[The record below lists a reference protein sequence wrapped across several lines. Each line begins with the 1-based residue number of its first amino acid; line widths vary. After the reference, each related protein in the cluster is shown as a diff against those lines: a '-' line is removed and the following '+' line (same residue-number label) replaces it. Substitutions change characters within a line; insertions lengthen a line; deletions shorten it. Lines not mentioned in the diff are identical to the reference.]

1 MSDILKSQAFQE
13 FLQNKCEEIT
23 ANDDEYQFIN
33 KKILSI
39 EKDFFPLL
47 SPDLMKKYLE
57 IDNLTFRLINRL
69 YFLTTDKITIN
80 R

>member
-1 MSDILKSQAFQE
+1 MSDIFESPAFQE
-13 FLQNKCEEIT
+13 FLQKRGEEIM

-39 EKDFFPLL
+39 EKGFFPLL

-57 IDNLTFRLINRL
+57 IDNLTFQLINRL